1 MALDFCLCVKLLK
14 FLKIS
19 STTKLISIEMFSQFK
34 YNKIFEMITIAEQVM
49 PTSVE
54 GAGSWWNQ
62 NPPASVAIPVTFA
75 PLEPRPPVT
84 SKIQPIGGAR
94 AQNRFSGR
102 TAKPIFR
109 SVPLDGAPKTVT
121 GADSQPAS
129 QPKKSWR
136 LPQRGNTCD
145 GSTISDTI
153 NSSTTTTTTTPTAT
167 ATASRWKF
175 NLDAWR
181 WEVATD
187 VAAGEKLAAQY
198 HISARRW
205 GDGRDA
211 LGAAATTKTTATTA
225 TKRSVEVVETLGSTK
240 RRALLQVDISGRG
253 GDSSLCEGFSSV
265 GGFEKQKQVLIREIV
280 YPLKHAAL
288 CKKVGT
294 LLFFI
299 PNVLVMFF
307 F

>member
-1 MALDFCLCVKLLK
+1 
-14 FLKIS
+14 
-19 STTKLISIEMFSQFK
+19 
-34 YNKIFEMITIAEQVM
+34 MITIAEQVM

-62 NPPASVAIPVTFA
+62 NPPASVATSA

-109 SVPLDGAPKTVT
+109 SAPLDGAPKTVT
-121 GADSQPAS
+121 GVDSQPAALPS

-136 LPQRGNTCD
+136 LPQRGKTCD
-145 GSTISDTI
+145 GSITISDTI
-153 NSSTTTTTTTPTAT
+153 NSNTATATAPTAT

-211 LGAAATTKTTATTA
+211 LGAATTKTTTTTA
-225 TKRSVEVVETLGSTK
+225 TKRSVAVVETLGSTK

-294 LLFFI
+294 LLFFKH
-299 PNVLVMFF
+299 NVFF
-307 F
+307 FIFFVVVKTSCFLL